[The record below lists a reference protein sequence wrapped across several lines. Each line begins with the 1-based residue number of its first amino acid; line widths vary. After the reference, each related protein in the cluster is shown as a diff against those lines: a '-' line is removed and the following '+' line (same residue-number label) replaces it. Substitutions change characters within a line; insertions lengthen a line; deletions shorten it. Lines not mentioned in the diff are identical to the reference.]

1 MKEVY
6 QSLVAVEPF
15 TLVVT
20 ILNLFVQ
27 LFIIKKFF
35 LDKILQVIDRRRETA
50 DRKLADAESAR
61 QEAQSIKQTYETN
74 LLQAKAEAGQILAK
88 AKKTAEVRSE
98 AILRDT
104 QTQVAQL
111 KEKAARDIAQEKKKA
126 LNEAKNEIS
135 HIAIVIAG
143 KVVGRSLSEG
153 DKTRLVDD
161 FIDGLGEDL

>member
-6 QSLVAVEPF
+6 QSLVAVEPV

-27 LFIIKKFF
+27 LLIIKKFF

-74 LLQAKAEAGQILAK
+74 MLRAKTEAGQILADARK
-88 AKKTAEVRSE
+88 RADARSE
-98 AILRDT
+98 EILRNA
-104 QTQVAQL
+104 QTQVAQI

-126 LNEAKNEIS
+126 INDAKNEIS

-161 FIDGLGEDL
+161 FIDGLGENL